1 MMERLNHLNELI
13 DKEHT
18 RRAKGEG
25 PNFLSVLARAR
36 RRYRSEIRIQKRTEK
51 TMEEYMNNVAL
62 IGRLTRDPEL
72 RFIAGSS
79 TPVTQFTLAVDKNL
93 SKAKRQRFESQNKPT
108 TDFIRIV
115 VWGKQAENC
124 ANHLEKGRRVAI
136 QGSISVTS
144 YKSNTGETRY
154 NTDVVASYVEFLG
167 QGEKGKDNGGQL
179 AQSFDDDFAN
189 DFRAIESDEDIP
201 F

>member
-1 MMERLNHLNELI
+1 MERLKHLNELI

-18 RRAKGEG
+18 RRAKDEG
-25 PNFLSVLARAR
+25 PNFLNVLARAR
-36 RRYRSEIRIQKRTEK
+36 RCYRSEIRIQKRTEQ

-72 RFIAGSS
+72 RFIAGSG

-93 SKAKRQRFESQNKPT
+93 SKEKRQQFESQNKPT
-108 TDFIRIV
+108 ADFIRIV

-154 NTDVVASYVEFLG
+154 NTDVVASYVEFLEF
-167 QGEKGKDNGGQL
+167 GEKGKHQGKP
-179 AQSFDDDFAN
+179 SITVFDDDFAN
-189 DFRAIESDEDIP
+189 DFRKIEDDEDIP